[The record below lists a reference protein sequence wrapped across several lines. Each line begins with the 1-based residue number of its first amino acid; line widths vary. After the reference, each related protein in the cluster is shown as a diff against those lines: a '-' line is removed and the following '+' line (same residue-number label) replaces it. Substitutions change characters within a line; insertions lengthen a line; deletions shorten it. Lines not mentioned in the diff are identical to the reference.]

1 MSATTTRRH
10 TAAAP
15 GHHHHRMASSSY
27 SSAATT
33 TFASS
38 SAAFTSPSPTSL
50 LHRSSSPTRVTLSPQ
65 PSQSIRF
72 SLDRPVPV
80 SPASNR
86 RVSVSPAHSAPRRT
100 CMCSPTTH
108 PGSFRCSLHKSCG
121 PYGHPAGSPEGPRRP
136 DQAFIAPAAPPRS
149 VPAAAEP
156 AFGHVQGEG
165 GGGLDDAAVEF
176 ENF

>member
-86 RVSVSPAHSAPRRT
+86 RPPQVLRSLRPSRRIPRYSPNRLHARRSAMT
-100 CMCSPTTH
+100 N
-108 PGSFRCSLHKSCG
+108 SLVRICG
-121 PYGHPAGSPEGPRRP
+121 
-136 DQAFIAPAAPPRS
+136 
-149 VPAAAEP
+149 V
-156 AFGHVQGEG
+156 EG
-165 GGGLDDAAVEF
+165 GDLVKRALAALIRPSSHQQRRRAAFQPRPSRLSVMSKE
-176 ENF
+176 